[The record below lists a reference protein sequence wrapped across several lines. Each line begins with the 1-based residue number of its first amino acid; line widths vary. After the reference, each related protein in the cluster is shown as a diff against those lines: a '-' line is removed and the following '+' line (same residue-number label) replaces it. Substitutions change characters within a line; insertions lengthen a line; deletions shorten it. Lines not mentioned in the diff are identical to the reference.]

1 MKDFCKHIHTVN
13 SSYSDLRKK
22 YWDDVQELYKR
33 KGTKVA
39 SNEEIIEW
47 LRQRGWTNDELA
59 KAHVP
64 LTIVVR
70 GFDK

>member
-1 MKDFCKHIHTVN
+1 MIDFCKHIRTGN
-13 SSYSDLRKK
+13 ESYADLRKK
-22 YWDDVQELYKR
+22 YKEEVQELFKR

-39 SNEEIIEW
+39 TNEEIQEW
-47 LRQRGWTNDELA
+47 LRQRGWTTEELA

-70 GFDK
+70 GFDA